1 MGVATTKCRHRLA
14 VTCGRG
20 DYEVPP
26 YARAVRGHMAKLV
39 DALDLGSS
47 GETHKSSSL
56 FMPTKINDGVAIGLF
71 GDMAMNKV
79 GILYIALG
87 RYTVFWD
94 EFYESCEKNL
104 LHADKHYFIW
114 TDNPT
119 PAMQGPNITIIPATR
134 RGWPYDTLLRFEM
147 FYGLRDQL
155 SRFDY
160 LFFFNANFKFINP
173 TDLSEIAPREW
184 DGGLMASLHPG
195 REGDVWRDNPDCFP
209 YERRP
214 ESTAY
219 VPYGAGRHYVCGA
232 FNGGTADAFLQ
243 MCKTLAENIRTDL
256 SKDIVAKV
264 DDESHLNAYLAGRD
278 FLLCGR
284 AYGYP
289 EHKLKHLAPGDAV
302 MVKLISREKN
312 TPKYGGTR
320 WLRGQTD
327 KKIPNNRFSHFMRM
341 ITRGVSAVI
350 PVRALRHRIRNLY
363 W

>member
-1 MGVATTKCRHRLA
+1 
-14 VTCGRG
+14 
-20 DYEVPP
+20 
-26 YARAVRGHMAKLV
+26 
-39 DALDLGSS
+39 
-47 GETHKSSSL
+47 
-56 FMPTKINDGVAIGLF
+56 MPTKINDGVAIGLF